1 MKKFAIL
8 PFLIP
13 RASRSKLWLF
23 VLNIILAR
31 TIPFNRPHR
40 FRLLSIAQNK
50 IQAFAPYRRSNHN
63 HIRGVHACAIAT
75 VAEFSA
81 GFLLLTQLD
90 PTRYRLIMGK
100 LDADYLYQAKQDIIA
115 QTELSEQD
123 LHEKIV
129 MPLGHQESATIVMTT
144 SIHDISG
151 NSVARVETTWQ
162 VKNWE
167 TVRTKV

>member
-1 MKKFAIL
+1 MKNFALL
-8 PFLIP
+8 PYLIP
-13 RASRSKLWLF
+13 RAKRSKLWLL

-31 TIPFNRPHR
+31 TIPFNRPHG
-40 FRLLSIAQNK
+40 FRLHSIAQNK
-50 IQAFAPYRRSNHN
+50 IEAFAPYRRSNHN

-81 GFLLLTQLD
+81 GFLLLTRLD

-100 LDADYLYQAKQDIIA
+100 LEAKYFYQAKKDIIA
-115 QTELSEQD
+115 RAD
-123 LHEKIV
+123 LADHVLQEKIV
-129 MPLGHQESATIVMTT
+129 TPLKDQDSATIVMTT
-144 SIHDISG
+144 LIRDVAG

>member
-1 MKKFAIL
+1 MKKFALL
-8 PFLIP
+8 PYLVP
-13 RASRSKLWLF
+13 RARRSKSWLF
-23 VLNIILAR
+23 VLNTILAR
-31 TIPFNRPHR
+31 TVPFNRPHG
-40 FRLLSIAQNK
+40 FRIHSIAQNT
-50 IQAFAPYRRSNHN
+50 IEAFAPYRRSNHN

-81 GFLLLTQLD
+81 GFLLLTRLD

-100 LDADYLYQAKQDIIA
+100 LEADYFYQAKKDIIA
-115 QTELSEQD
+115 QAD
-123 LHEKIV
+123 LADHDLQEKIV
-129 MPLGHQESATIVMTT
+129 TPLTHQDSATIVMTT
-144 SIHDISG
+144 SIRDVAG

>member
-1 MKKFAIL
+1 MNKFAIL

-13 RASRSKLWLF
+13 RARRSKPWLF
-23 VLNIILAR
+23 VLNTILAR

-40 FRLLSIAQNK
+40 FRILAIAQNK
-50 IQAFAPYRRSNHN
+50 IETFAPYRRSNYN

-81 GFLLLTQLD
+81 GFLLLTRLD

-100 LDADYLYQAKQDIIA
+100 LEADYFYQAKKDIIA
-115 QTELSEQD
+115 MAELSEQE

-129 MPLGHQESATIVMTT
+129 APLRHQDSTTIVMTT
-144 SIHDISG
+144 SIRDVSG

-162 VKNWE
+162 VKNWD